1 MAMART
7 GLLVVTNISKIVSS
21 LSAVQ
26 KYVSK
31 TIYIQLY
38 TGAGSSIGT
47 SNDTRNF
54 VESLKPIQQNSK
66 YAADIYSASLKTND
80 HLNVILIVGNLRDN
94 LQWQSTPILLKP
106 SVDVLLFD
114 NGISNDETNKFM
126 NRYNTTNVIQFS
138 KTDIN
143 EAKTET
149 ETETVNTNNVTEYEL
164 NDTAVEGDSVVL
176 GGTFDRLHVG
186 HKMLLTEAVLR
197 ARKRVIVGV
206 TDVNMI
212 QSMTTLFP
220 FLFSKLSHFYFR

>member
-1 MAMART
+1 MVMART
-7 GLLVVTNISKIVSS
+7 GLLVVTNLSKIVSS

-38 TGAGSSIGT
+38 TGAGST

-54 VESLKPIQQNSK
+54 VVSLKPYQQNCK
-66 YAADIYSASLKTND
+66 YAADIYSVSLKTCD
-80 HLNVILIVGNLRDN
+80 HLDVILIVGNLRDN
-94 LQWQSTPILLKP
+94 LHWQSTPIVLKP

-126 NRYNTTNVIQFS
+126 DRYNTTNVIQFT
-138 KTDIN
+138 KTDIVD
-143 EAKTET
+143 AET
-149 ETETVNTNNVTEYEL
+149 TQPVNNNKETEYEL
-164 NDTAVEGDSVVL
+164 NDTAEGDSVVL
-176 GGTFDRLHVG
+176 GGTFDRLHIG
-186 HKMLLTEAVLR
+186 HKILLTEAVLR

-212 QSMTTLFP
+212 QSMTHRCPIL
-220 FLFSKLSHFYFR
+220 

>member
-1 MAMART
+1 MART
-7 GLLVVTNISKIVSS
+7 GLLVVTNLSKIVSS

-38 TGAGSSIGT
+38 TGTGSSIGT
-47 SNDTRNF
+47 PNDTRNF
-54 VESLKPIQQNSK
+54 VESLKPFQQNCK
-66 YAADIYSASLKTND
+66 YAADIYSASLKACD
-80 HLNVILIVGNLRDN
+80 HLDVILIVGNLRDN
-94 LQWQSTPILLKP
+94 LQWQSTPIVLKP

-143 EAKTET
+143 DAKTK
-149 ETETVNTNNVTEYEL
+149 ETVNNNNETEYQL
-164 NDTAVEGDSVVL
+164 NDTAEGDSIVL
-176 GGTFDRLHVG
+176 GGTFDRLHIG

-212 QSMTTLFP
+212 QSKTMLAH
-220 FLFSKLSHFYFR
+220 LIYKQISIL

>member
-1 MAMART
+1 MART
-7 GLLVVTNISKIVSS
+7 GLLVVTNLSKIVSS

-38 TGAGSSIGT
+38 MGAGSSIGT

-54 VESLKPIQQNSK
+54 VESLKPFQQNCK
-66 YAADIYSASLKTND
+66 YAADIYSASLKTCD
-80 HLNVILIVGNLRDN
+80 HLDVILIVGNLKDN
-94 LQWQSTPILLKP
+94 LQWQSTPIVLKP

-143 EAKTET
+143 EAKTK
-149 ETETVNTNNVTEYEL
+149 ETVNNYNETEVTEYKL
-164 NDTAVEGDSVVL
+164 NDMAEGDSVVL
-176 GGTFDRLHVG
+176 GGTFDRLHIG
-186 HKMLLTEAVLR
+186 HKILLTEAVLR

-212 QSMTTLFP
+212 QSMTT
-220 FLFSKLSHFYFR
+220 FS